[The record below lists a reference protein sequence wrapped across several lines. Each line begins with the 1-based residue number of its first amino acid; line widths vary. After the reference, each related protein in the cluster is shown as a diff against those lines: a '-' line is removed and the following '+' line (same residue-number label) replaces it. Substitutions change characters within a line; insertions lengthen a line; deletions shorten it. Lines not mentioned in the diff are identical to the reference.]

1 MIDLATAETANVQ
14 GSSGKKTLRG
24 AVILLAVLALLA
36 GGAIAHGGPSRAG
49 GAEWQRAVA
58 VVAGVCSV
66 SSLGG
71 WFVARLGAGGA
82 ALAVSGS
89 LGGIVLRLVLPLI
102 LLGWLS
108 VDPATAPGAGRL
120 REAGA
125 GGLLVVFYLTLLAT
139 DILLHIMWGPKGPL
153 LPARERETSPDI
165 QV

>member
-1 MIDLATAETANVQ
+1 MNDRAAAAADATPA
-14 GSSGKKTLRG
+14 SSREKTLRG

-36 GGAIAHGGPSRAG
+36 GGAIAHGGPTRQG
-49 GAEWQRAVA
+49 GREWLRAVA
-58 VVAGVCSV
+58 VVAGVCGA

-102 LLGWLS
+102 LLGWLT

-153 LPARERETSPDI
+153 LPARERETTPDI

>member
-1 MIDLATAETANVQ
+1 MTDRAAATTDAARA
-14 GSSGKKTLRG
+14 GSGKKTFLG
-24 AVILLAVLALLA
+24 AGILLAVLALVSA
-36 GGAIAHGGPSRAG
+36 AAIAHGGPTRVG
-49 GAEWQRAVA
+49 GPEWLRAVA
-58 VVAGVCSV
+58 VVAGVCGV

-71 WFVARLGAGGA
+71 WFVARLGAGGP

-89 LGGIVLRLVLPLI
+89 LGGIALRLLLPLF

-108 VDPATAPGAGRL
+108 VDPTTAPAAGRL

-153 LPARERETSPDI
+153 RLRPGA
-165 QV
+165 

>member
-1 MIDLATAETANVQ
+1 MIDRATADTANVQ
-14 GSSGKKTLRG
+14 GSSRKKTLLG
-24 AVILLAVLALLA
+24 ALILLAVLVLLA
-36 GGAIAHGGPSRAG
+36 AAAIAHGGPTRLG
-49 GAEWQRAVA
+49 GPAWLRAVA
-58 VVAGVCSV
+58 VVAGVCSL

-89 LGGIVLRLVLPLI
+89 LGGIVLRLVLPLL

-108 VDPATAPGAGRL
+108 VDPATAPGAVSL

-153 LPARERETSPDI
+153 RPRPGA
-165 QV
+165 

>member
-1 MIDLATAETANVQ
+1 MHDRSRAAADAAQ
-14 GSSGKKTLRG
+14 ASSGKKTLLG
-24 AVILLAVLALLA
+24 ALILLAVLVLLA
-36 GGAIAHGGPSRAG
+36 AAAIAHGGPTRQG
-49 GAEWQRAVA
+49 GPEWLRAVTL
-58 VVAGVCSV
+58 VAGVCSV

-71 WFVARLGAGGA
+71 WFVARLGAGGP

-89 LGGIVLRLVLPLI
+89 LGGIVLRLVLPLL

-153 LPARERETSPDI
+153 LPARERETTPDN

>member
-1 MIDLATAETANVQ
+1 MNDRAAAAADATPA
-14 GSSGKKTLRG
+14 SSREKTLRG

-36 GGAIAHGGPSRAG
+36 GGAIAHGGPTRQG
-49 GAEWQRAVA
+49 GPEWLRAVA
-58 VVAGVCSV
+58 VVAGVCGA

-102 LLGWLS
+102 LLGWLT

-153 LPARERETSPDI
+153 LPARERETTPDI

>member
-1 MIDLATAETANVQ
+1 MTDRAAANAAAARDGTGKNTLQ
-14 GSSGKKTLRG
+14 GGG
-24 AVILLAVLALLA
+24 ILVAVLALA
-36 GGAIAHGGPSRAG
+36 SAAAIAHGGPTRQG
-49 GAEWQRAVA
+49 GPEWIRAVA
-58 VVAGVCSV
+58 VVAGVCGV

-71 WFVARLGAGGA
+71 WFVARLGAGGP

-89 LGGIVLRLVLPLI
+89 LGGIALRLLLPLL

-108 VDPATAPGAGRL
+108 VDPTTAPAAGKL

-153 LPARERETSPDI
+153 RPRPGA
-165 QV
+165 

>member
-1 MIDLATAETANVQ
+1 MTDRATANPATTPAEN
-14 GSSGKKTLRG
+14 SSREKTLQG
-24 AVILLAVLALLA
+24 AGLLLGVLGLLAVAALV
-36 GGAIAHGGPSRAG
+36 HGGPTRQG
-49 GAEWQRAVA
+49 GPEWQRAVA
-58 VVAGVCSV
+58 VVAAVCGV

-71 WFVARLGAGGA
+71 WIVARLGAGGP

-89 LGGIVLRLVLPLI
+89 LGGIALRLLLPLL

-108 VDPATAPGAGRL
+108 VDPTTAPAAGRL

-153 LPARERETSPDI
+153 RPRSGA
-165 QV
+165 

>member
-1 MIDLATAETANVQ
+1 MTDRTAATAAAARFR
-14 GSSGKKTLRG
+14 SGKKTLQG
-24 AVILLAVLALLA
+24 AAILLAVLALLA
-36 GGAIAHGGPSRAG
+36 AAAIAHGGPSRLG
-49 GAEWQRAVA
+49 GPEWLRAVA
-58 VVAGVCSV
+58 VVAGVCGV

-71 WFVARLGAGGA
+71 WIVARLGAEGP

-89 LGGIVLRLVLPLI
+89 LGGIALRLLLPLL

-108 VDPATAPGAGRL
+108 VDPTTAPAAGKL

-153 LPARERETSPDI
+153 RPRPGA
-165 QV
+165 

>member
-1 MIDLATAETANVQ
+1 M
-14 GSSGKKTLRG
+14 
-24 AVILLAVLALLA
+24 
-36 GGAIAHGGPSRAG
+36 
-49 GAEWQRAVA
+49 RAVTL
-58 VVAGVCSV
+58 VAGVCSV

-71 WFVARLGAGGA
+71 WFVARLGAGGP

-89 LGGIVLRLVLPLI
+89 LGGIALRLLLPLL

-108 VDPATAPGAGRL
+108 VDPTTVPAAGRL

-153 LPARERETSPDI
+153 LPARERETTPDI

>member
-1 MIDLATAETANVQ
+1 MIDQATADTANVQ
-14 GSSGKKTLRG
+14 GSSGKKTLLG
-24 AVILLAVLALLA
+24 ALILFAVLVLLAAA
-36 GGAIAHGGPSRAG
+36 AIAHGGPTRQG
-49 GAEWQRAVA
+49 GPEWLRAVA

-71 WFVARLGAGGA
+71 WFVARLGAGGP

-89 LGGIVLRLVLPLI
+89 LGGIALRLLLPLL

-108 VDPATAPGAGRL
+108 VDPTTVPAAGRL

-153 LPARERETSPDI
+153 LPARERETTPDI

>member
-1 MIDLATAETANVQ
+1 MTDRAAAHAAAARAAPGKNTRQ
-14 GSSGKKTLRG
+14 GGG
-24 AVILLAVLALLA
+24 ILVAVLALA
-36 GGAIAHGGPSRAG
+36 SAAAIAHGGPTRQG
-49 GAEWQRAVA
+49 GPEWIRAVA
-58 VVAGVCSV
+58 VVAGVCGV

-71 WFVARLGAGGA
+71 WFVARLGAGGP

-89 LGGIVLRLVLPLI
+89 LGGIALRLLLPLL

-108 VDPATAPGAGRL
+108 VDPTTAPAAGKL

-153 LPARERETSPDI
+153 RPRPGA
-165 QV
+165 

>member
-1 MIDLATAETANVQ
+1 MIDRATADTANVQ
-14 GSSGKKTLRG
+14 GSSGKKTLLG
-24 AVILLAVLALLA
+24 ALILLAVLVLLA
-36 GGAIAHGGPSRAG
+36 AAAIAHGGPTRQG
-49 GAEWQRAVA
+49 GPEWLRAVA
-58 VVAGVCSV
+58 LVAGVCGA

-89 LGGIVLRLVLPLI
+89 LGGIVLRLALL

-139 DILLHIMWGPKGPL
+139 DILLHIMWGPTGPL
-153 LPARERETSPDI
+153 RPQPGA
-165 QV
+165 

>member
-1 MIDLATAETANVQ
+1 MTIHEPTARVHSLRP
-14 GSSGKKTLRG
+14 GSEPAKTLLG
-24 AVILLAVLALLA
+24 SLILLAVLAA
-36 GGAIAHGGPSRAG
+36 VSAIALIHGGPGREG
-49 GAEWQRAVA
+49 GPEWLRAVA
-58 VVAGVCSV
+58 VVAGVCGV

-71 WFVARLGAGGA
+71 WIVARLGAEGP

-89 LGGIVLRLVLPLI
+89 LGGIALRLLLPLL

-108 VDPATAPGAGRL
+108 VDPTTAPAAGRL

-153 LPARERETSPDI
+153 RPRPGA
-165 QV
+165 

>member
-1 MIDLATAETANVQ
+1 MHDRSTAAADAAQ
-14 GSSGKKTLRG
+14 ASSREKTLRG

-58 VVAGVCSV
+58 VVAGVCGA

-89 LGGIVLRLVLPLI
+89 LGGIVLRLVLPLL

-153 LPARERETSPDI
+153 RPQPGA
-165 QV
+165 